1 MQKTI
6 KALKLLLKWS
16 IKMFK
21 TKEDAANWA
30 LDQFNKYGIR
40 QPDSFT
46 EDEIADACPEVPRAV
61 IKRHVQKRDSK

>member
-6 KALKLLLKWS
+6 KVPTLLLKWS

-30 LDQFNKYGIR
+30 LEQFNKYGIR
-40 QPDSFT
+40 HPDSFT
-46 EDEIADACPEVPRAV
+46 EEEIAEACPEVPRAI
-61 IKRHVQKRDSK
+61 IKRHVQERDEK

>member
-1 MQKTI
+1 MQKTTKVPI
-6 KALKLLLKWS
+6 SKLKWS

-46 EDEIADACPEVPRAV
+46 EEEIADACPEVPRAV